1 MSSKNPSFKVI
12 TGPMF
17 ASKTTKVLMM
27 LNRLKYQGKKTV
39 LFKPDIDNRY
49 SDTSVVTHD
58 GSSEPA
64 YVVKTGAD
72 IIERISKLVDT
83 DIDTVIIDEA
93 FMISGVSEASLFL
106 YKNGINIIVS
116 TLDIS
121 ASGKSFKEIEKML
134 PWATHIEKCTAVC
147 VVCGANAPYTYKKH
161 VNEDSEEIQVG
172 GDELYEPRCL
182 THHPIIN
189 EQVK

>member
-1 MSSKNPSFKVI
+1 
-12 TGPMF
+12 
-17 ASKTTKVLMM
+17 M

-49 SDTSVVTHD
+49 SDTAVVTHD
-58 GSSEPA
+58 GTSAPA

-72 IIERISKLVDT
+72 IIECISNLDDT
-83 DIDTVIIDEA
+83 NIDTVVIDEA

-106 YKNGINIIVS
+106 YKNGINVIIS

-121 ASGKSFKEIEKML
+121 ASGKSFKEIEKIL
-134 PWATHIEKCTAVC
+134 PWATHIEKCTAIC
-147 VVCGANAPYTYKKH
+147 VICGSNAPYTYKKL
-161 VNEDSEEIQVG
+161 VNEDSEEIQIG

>member
-1 MSSKNPSFKVI
+1 MKSNPTFKVI

-17 ASKTTKVLMM
+17 ATKTTRVLMM
-27 LNRLKYQGKKTV
+27 LSRLKYQGKKTL
-39 LFKPDIDNRY
+39 LFKPHIDNRY
-49 SDTSVVTHD
+49 SDTEVVTHD
-58 GSSEPA
+58 GTTAPA
-64 YVVKTGAD
+64 CIVKTGAD
-72 IIERISKLVDT
+72 IIDYISKLD
-83 DIDTVIIDEA
+83 DSNIDTVIIDEA
-93 FMISGVSEASLFL
+93 FMISGVSEAVLFL

-121 ASGKSFKEIEKML
+121 ASGKSFKEVEKML

-182 THHPIIN
+182 THHPVIN